1 MDSVTTDIEA
11 DDTRGL
17 RAPGSA
23 ARLSIEWGGFDSRQ
37 ARQVLL
43 YSVPVQAGSLYG
55 ATPCVMWRDQRAVN
69 AWPEG
74 CGGSTP
80 SCSTKLFTTALG
92 RGIGRA

>member
-1 MDSVTTDIEA
+1 MDSVVTESEV
-11 DDTRGL
+11 DDTKGL
-17 RAPGSA
+17 RALGSA
-23 ARLSIEWGGFDSRQ
+23 ARLSTEWSEFNSRQ
-37 ARQVLL
+37 ARQFLL

-80 SCSTKLFTTALG
+80 SCSTKLFTDTLG